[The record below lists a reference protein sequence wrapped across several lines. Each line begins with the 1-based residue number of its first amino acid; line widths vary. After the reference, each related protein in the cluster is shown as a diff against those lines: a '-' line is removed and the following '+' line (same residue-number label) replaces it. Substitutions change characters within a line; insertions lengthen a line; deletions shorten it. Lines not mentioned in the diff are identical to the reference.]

1 MKYLPDHV
9 WHFQLQY
16 IFILLP
22 LTRKRGTPLNQNH
35 SFSGCQPLN
44 YIPGCYDVN
53 VPNCSEILFQC
64 NTHCCLTSCNIW
76 KSIEAEDVPL
86 RMHLSLINQSAW
98 CLTHKLHFS
107 PIRNESETCQNP
119 WHLGEQ
125 AGLLMNIKLF
135 AFWVSK
141 VSLKAS
147 GNRCPLCII
156 WNKKMLLK
164 ITKGFIFQLADYRRR
179 RA

>member
-1 MKYLPDHV
+1 M
-9 WHFQLQY
+9 
-16 IFILLP
+16 
-22 LTRKRGTPLNQNH
+22 
-35 SFSGCQPLN
+35 
-44 YIPGCYDVN
+44 
-53 VPNCSEILFQC
+53 PNCSEILFQC

-76 KSIEAEDVPL
+76 KPIEAEDVPL
-86 RMHLSLINQSAW
+86 RMHLSLINQGAW

-107 PIRNESETCQNP
+107 PVQNESETCQNP

-164 ITKGFIFQLADYRRR
+164 ITKGFIFQLADYRRVESVVKGKSR
-179 RA
+179 HLRELPVFVRLRELITICQWWTDSWSTAVNI